1 MSLNKKI
8 IVAAFAG
15 LALGVSSCKKYLD
28 VNTDPNAATTA
39 RVENLLPA
47 AQLYLGS
54 AVGTDL
60 EINGSI
66 WAQFWTQSP
75 DGSEYVPFE
84 QFKPGPEAFS
94 TPWANLYAGA
104 ENFYQLYNLAE
115 TQHND
120 QYQAI
125 ALLMQAYTYQAV
137 TDAWGDVPF
146 TDALKGQYPDGH
158 IVNPPY
164 DSQRVV
170 YRGILAY
177 LDVADSLLGLSGSV
191 RPGADDLVYG
201 GDMSK
206 WQKFSNTLRLR
217 ILLRMSDVDPI
228 YAERHID
235 TLFRNNPVFIG
246 SGDEAAIKYGSNS
259 GNSNPLYAELSSTA
273 IGSVQQ
279 LAGSKT
285 CIDEMAA
292 NNDYR
297 SSVFYKS
304 VGAAGIV
311 GVKQGE
317 YDIALPSGSFST
329 PSTYVGANIADMAS
343 ANASVMLMSSWES
356 KFLQAEAVARGYT
369 AGDDGQLFYQGI
381 RASFDYYGNA
391 IFAQMGVTPATAY
404 DIYVNGDATA
414 GIAPGYWTAYPFA
427 GSMVEKLRFIIT
439 QKWFAMCGNQ
449 GFEAWTE
456 WRRTGFPDFLI
467 VPRSSYLGND
477 YPSRF
482 IYPASEAATNSLF
495 PGQKV
500 IVENVW
506 WDVL

>member
-1 MSLNKKI
+1 MSGNRKI

-15 LALGVSSCKKYLD
+15 LALTASSCRKYLD
-28 VNTDPNAATTA
+28 VNNNPNAATTVK
-39 RVENLLPA
+39 VENLLPA

-60 EINGSI
+60 QINGSI

-75 DGSEYVPFE
+75 EGTEYVPFE
-84 QFKPGPEAFS
+84 QFRPEPMAFS
-94 TPWANLYAGA
+94 NVWGNLYAGA
-104 ENFYQLYNLAE
+104 ENFYQLYKLAE
-115 TQHND
+115 AQHND

-125 ALLMQAYTYQAV
+125 ALLMQAYTFQTV

-146 TDALKGQYPDGH
+146 TDALFGQYPDGN
-158 IVNPPY
+158 IVNPTY

-170 YRGILAY
+170 YRGILRY
-177 LDVADSLLGLSGSV
+177 LDVADSLLALGGGVHPGS
-191 RPGADDLVYG
+191 DDLVYG
-201 GDMSK
+201 GDMKK
-206 WQKFSNTLRLR
+206 WQRFSNTLKLRVLMRLTD
-217 ILLRMSDVDPI
+217 IDPK
-228 YAERHID
+228 YARPHID
-235 TLFRNNPVFIG
+235 TLFRDNLEFIG
-246 SGDEAAIKYGSNS
+246 SGDDAVIAYGS
-259 GNSNPLYAELSSTA
+259 GNNNPLYSELTA
-273 IGSVQQ
+273 PALGGVQQ

-317 YDIALPSGSFST
+317 YDIALPSGSFSA
-329 PSTYVGANIADMAS
+329 PSAHVGADAGSMAS
-343 ANASVMLMSSWES
+343 SSASVILLSSWES
-356 KFLQAEAVARGYT
+356 KFLQAEAVAKGMT
-369 AGDDGQLFYQGI
+369 SGDDGQLFYQGI
-381 RASFDYYGNA
+381 QASFNYYGDA
-391 IFAQMGVTPATAY
+391 IFAEMGVTPANAY

-414 GIAPGYWTAYPFA
+414 GIAPGYWTAYPF
-427 GSMVEKLRFIIT
+427 GGTVDEKVRFIIT

-467 VPRSSYLGND
+467 NPRNSYIGTD
-477 YPSRF
+477 FPSRF
-482 IYPASEAATNSLF
+482 IYPASEAATNSNF
-495 PGQKV
+495 PGQET
-500 IVENVW
+500 IVTNVW
-506 WDVL
+506 WDAF